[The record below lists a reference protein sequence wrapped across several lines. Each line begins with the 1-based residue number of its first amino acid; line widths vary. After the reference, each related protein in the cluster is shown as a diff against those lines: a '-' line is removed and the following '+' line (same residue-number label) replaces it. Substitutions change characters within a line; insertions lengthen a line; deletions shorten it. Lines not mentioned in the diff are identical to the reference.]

1 MGGVF
6 CAELFLCYFLTVTDH
21 GWCVLCWTPPVLLS
35 NCDWLWLTITC
46 HDWPLRMR
54 SVWVFF
60 SFFFFFC
67 GEFFLYC
74 FLTLA
79 DSDLLWLCAVAIP
92 AHVIFWL
99 WLMLDTVCS
108 VGGRTYQPWRGGGGH
123 NTVPRLRAGG
133 RGGAQEYH
141 PAPLVTAQTGH
152 GPHQGN
158 HSVIL
163 HLLSQHKLGMDL
175 TKVII
180 VSSCTSCHS
189 SNWAWTSPR

>member
-54 SVWVFF
+54 SVCFFF

-67 GEFFLYC
+67 GDFFLYC

-99 WLMLDTVCS
+99 WLMLDTVCCS
-108 VGGRTYQPWRGGGGH
+108 DSCPCYFLTLVDAGHCVLCWWQDISTMKRRRRTQHCTKTQSWGPWRS
-123 NTVPRLRAGG
+123 TR
-133 RGGAQEYH
+133 
-141 PAPLVTAQTGH
+141 
-152 GPHQGN
+152 
-158 HSVIL
+158 
-163 HLLSQHKLGMDL
+163 
-175 TKVII
+175 